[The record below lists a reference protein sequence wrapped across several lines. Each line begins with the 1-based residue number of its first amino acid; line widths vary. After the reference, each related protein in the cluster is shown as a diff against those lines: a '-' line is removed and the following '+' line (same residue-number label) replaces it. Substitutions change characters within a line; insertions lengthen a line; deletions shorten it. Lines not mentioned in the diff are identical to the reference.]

1 MNVYYKIIGHLED
14 DEQET
19 GTFIFNNEQPIP
31 NIEKMFKSQLLEEC
45 GYDSDSNKE
54 VSTLIQ
60 DYIKKLLQHEV
71 DCMTDSDWFTDQ
83 IYKAVK
89 DREDENGTD

>member
-1 MNVYYKIIGHLED
+1 MFSDPIRND
-14 DEQET
+14 DDDY
-19 GTFIFNNEQPIP
+19 FID
-31 NIEKMFKSQLLEEC
+31 QLNQHI
-45 GYDSDSNKE
+45 SNKE

-71 DCMTDSDWFTDQ
+71 DCMTSSDWFDDQ

-89 DREDENGTD
+89 DREDENESN

>member
-1 MNVYYKIIGHLED
+1 MCFSDPMRNDVD
-14 DEQET
+14 RS
-19 GTFIFNNEQPIP
+19 FIEELNQHISNEA
-31 NIEKMFKSQLLEEC
+31 
-45 GYDSDSNKE
+45 

-60 DYIKKLLQHEV
+60 DYIKKLVSHEV

-89 DREDENGTD
+89 DREGESWNII

>member
-1 MNVYYKIIGHLED
+1 MFSAPIRND
-14 DEQET
+14 DDDY
-19 GTFIFNNEQPIP
+19 FID
-31 NIEKMFKSQLLEEC
+31 QLNQHI
-45 GYDSDSNKE
+45 SNKE

-89 DREDENGTD
+89 DREDENESE

>member
-1 MNVYYKIIGHLED
+1 MCFSDPMRNDVDKYFI
-14 DEQET
+14 DELNQH
-19 GTFIFNNEQPIP
+19 ISNEA
-31 NIEKMFKSQLLEEC
+31 
-45 GYDSDSNKE
+45 

-60 DYIKKLLQHEV
+60 DYIKELVSHEV

-89 DREDENGTD
+89 DRED

>member
-1 MNVYYKIIGHLED
+1 MCFSDPMRNDVD
-14 DEQET
+14 RS
-19 GTFIFNNEQPIP
+19 FIEELNQHISNEA
-31 NIEKMFKSQLLEEC
+31 
-45 GYDSDSNKE
+45 

-60 DYIKKLLQHEV
+60 DYIKKLVCHEV

-89 DREDENGTD
+89 DRED

>member
-1 MNVYYKIIGHLED
+1 MTSDPLRNNVD
-14 DEQET
+14 DD
-19 GTFIFNNEQPIP
+19 FIDQLNQHISNEA
-31 NIEKMFKSQLLEEC
+31 
-45 GYDSDSNKE
+45 

-60 DYIKKLLQHEV
+60 DYIKELVSHEV

-89 DREDENGTD
+89 DRED